1 MREKAIEKLREKKPK
16 AFGKRIT
23 VQQLDSIVILNIYY
37 NKILQ
42 ARYCINSK
50 TGEYETLDY
59 SVTNTGTWKTT
70 KLGAQFGME
79 PRDYN
84 YYSYRREW
92 MNDDKKLMSAG
103 DHKILED
110 ILQGNDGIFR
120 EIERLEEKYSMGKRE
135 RAAMNHQERVRQ
147 ELALTPDVPADI
159 WDWIE
164 EIADGKAEYALKDE
178 DGRWTCSACGKHFQK
193 ERLKTEDKKKPKNDD
208 IAICPECGKK
218 IIYKARKR
226 KIDTVKCFVLIQ
238 PVDDKR
244 GIVRFFHA
252 NIYCLPGNKKEVL
265 IDEDVRIMLYKGQ
278 RRTDCKIYYN
288 QRRVGDCARKKRN
301 MDNLDRLFWDKRQ
314 AYGSH
319 RTEYPGPLYDGGIK
333 EALKDTAYSGWADLF
348 AQMAEAKVE
357 ADYNLLLVKKN
368 DRRFIGMIEMLF
380 RNRFY
385 RLLYEESKQ
394 ISIWD
399 GQYHGSLDME
409 AEDIEEVFDIYD
421 RQKINRIRDRNGGYM
436 MVRWMRYSDE
446 NDEKISDK
454 AMEWIA
460 KNNIS
465 VGESEEILNYMSVE
479 KMMNY
484 VTRQQ
489 KESYPGKS
497 ASAVIDQYNDYLS
510 MCEKLHKDLSDEMV
524 YRPRELKRRHDEA
537 VKEIELRRAE
547 LDAEK
552 YSKKYAEAEQ
562 VLGEIK
568 PKLEYAGE
576 KYFIM
581 VPQRIVDIVKE
592 GQSLHHCVGS
602 TDRYFDRI
610 KQHETYICFL
620 RKKEAPDEAYYTIEV
635 EPGGTIRQ
643 HRGAFDE
650 EPELDEVKPF
660 LREWQKEIKKR
671 MSKEDKER
679 AAVSKVKREKNIMD
693 LREKNNTRVLNGL
706 LEDFMEAM

>member
-1 MREKAIEKLREKKPK
+1 MREKAIEKLEQKKTK

-23 VQQLDSIVILNIYY
+23 VQQLDNIVILNIFY
-37 NKILQ
+37 NEILK
-42 ARYCINSK
+42 ARYCINSD

-59 SVTNTGTWKTT
+59 SVSETGVWKNT

-79 PRDYN
+79 PQDYH
-84 YYSYRREW
+84 YYCYHREW
-92 MNDDKKLMSAG
+92 VKEDRNMMSAG

-110 ILQGNDGIFR
+110 LLPGKGSVFDRIDDM
-120 EIERLEEKYSMGKRE
+120 EDKYSKKKRE
-135 RAAMNHQERVRQ
+135 QAEKNHSRRVQQ
-147 ELALTPDVPADI
+147 ELALTPDVPDDI

-164 EIADGKAEYALKDE
+164 EIADGKVDYAMKDA
-178 DGRWTCSACGKHFQK
+178 DGSWTCSACRGHFEK
-193 ERLKTEDKKKPKNDD
+193 KTMRTEDGKAPRNND
-208 IAICPECGKK
+208 IAICPECGKQ
-218 IIYKARKR
+218 IIYKAHKK
-226 KIDTVKCFVLIQ
+226 KIDIITHFVLIQ
-238 PVDDKR
+238 PVDDQR
-244 GIVRFFHA
+244 GIARYFCA
-252 NIYCLPGNKKEVL
+252 EIYCRPGGKKEVL
-265 IDEDVRIMLYKGQ
+265 IDEEVRIMLYKGQ

-288 QRRVGDCARKKRN
+288 QRRVGDCARKRRN
-301 MDNLDRLFWDKRQ
+301 MDNLDRMFWDKQQ
-314 AYGSH
+314 AFGAH
-319 RTEYPGPLYDGGIK
+319 RTEHPGPLYDGGIK

-380 RNRFY
+380 KNRFY

-399 GQYHGSLDME
+399 GKYRGCLDVE
-409 AEDIEEVFDIYD
+409 AEDMEEVFGICD
-421 RQKINRIRDRNGGYM
+421 RQKINRIRDKNGGTR
-436 MVRWMRYSDE
+436 MVRWMRFSDE
-446 NDEKISDK
+446 NGEKISDK
-454 AMEWIA
+454 AMNWLE

-465 VGESEEILNYMSVE
+465 VRESEWILECMSVE

-484 VTRQQ
+484 ITRQQ

-497 ASAVIDQYNDYLS
+497 ASAVIDQYNDYMS
-510 MCEKLHKDLSDEMV
+510 MCEKLHKDLTDEMV

-552 YSKKYAEAEQ
+552 YSKRYAEAEQ

-568 PKLEYAGE
+568 PKLEYEGE

-581 VPQRIVDIVKE
+581 VPQRIVDIVRE

-620 RKKEAPDEAYYTIEV
+620 RKKETPEEAYYTIEV

-671 MSKEDKER
+671 MSEEDKKR
-679 AAVSKVKREKNIMD
+679 AAVSKVKREENIMD

>member
-1 MREKAIEKLREKKPK
+1 MREKAIERLEAKKPK
-16 AFGKRIT
+16 ALGSRIT
-23 VQQLDSIVILNIYY
+23 VQRLGDIAILNFYY
-37 NKILQ
+37 NKILK
-42 ARYCINSK
+42 ARYCINSE

-59 SVTNTGTWKTT
+59 ELTGSGAWRTT
-70 KLGAQFGME
+70 KLGAQFGMH
-79 PRDYN
+79 PQDYGYYCYHRD
-84 YYSYRREW
+84 W
-92 MNDDKKLMSAG
+92 MSDDKKLMSEE
-103 DHKILED
+103 DHKILGEIFQED
-110 ILQGNDGIFR
+110 KGIFSK
-120 EIERLEEKYSMGKRE
+120 IEGMEEKYSMEKRE
-135 RAAMNHQERVRQ
+135 RAAMNHKERVQQ
-147 ELALTPDVPADI
+147 ELALTPDVPEDI

-178 DGRWTCSACGKHFQK
+178 DGRWTCSACGKNFQK
-193 ERLKTEDKKKPKNDD
+193 ERMKTEDKKKPRNNDT
-208 IAICPECGKK
+208 AVCPECGKK

-226 KIDTVKCFVLIQ
+226 KIDKVKCFVLIQ

-244 GIVRFFHA
+244 GIARFFHA
-252 NIYCLPGNKKEVL
+252 NIYCLPGKKKEVL

-301 MDNLDRLFWDKRQ
+301 MDNLDRLFWDKQQ

-348 AQMAEAKVE
+348 TKMAEAKTE
-357 ADYNLLLVKKN
+357 ADYNMLMVAR
-368 DRRFIGMIEMLF
+368 DERVHGMVEMLF
-380 RNRFY
+380 KNHFY
-385 RLLYEESKQ
+385 RLLYEESKE

-399 GQYHGSLDME
+399 GEYRGCLELSGKN
-409 AEDIEEVFDIYD
+409 IEEVFDIWD
-421 RQKINRIRDRNGGYM
+421 RQKINRIRDRNGGHM

-484 VTRQQ
+484 ITRQQ

-510 MCEKLHKDLSDEMV
+510 MCEKLHKDLTDEMV

-547 LDAEK
+547 LDAER
-552 YSKKYAEAEQ
+552 YSARYAEAEQ

-671 MSKEDKER
+671 MSEEDKER
-679 AAVSKVKREKNIMD
+679 AAVSKVKREENIQD
-693 LREKNNTRVLNGL
+693 LKRRNNTRVLNGL
-706 LEDFMEAM
+706 MEDFMEAAG